1 MSRHRHVRNLRYED
15 YMDDDDDYY
24 DDDYLE
30 EEEEEDQSYAY
41 QQREQPD
48 SEQHLS
54 ENPDGIFEDLV
65 HQFRAHLQDETIS
78 AAEVDA
84 AITAAN
90 YDIEN
95 AIQQLRSQRL
105 SAEQRQQKQ
114 LEKLELKNPS
124 NIGQML
130 SITDESQSL
139 PLPPESEVDVNQ
151 LQLSGFS
158 TFVHLTPP
166 SQCKA
171 KPYGFD
177 DPSPDDVIAAKQKKA
192 NNRAQSIRMPKLS
205 VLRSAPSASTK
216 ETRTTVNS
224 VPITKRVASSSSS
237 VRSTAVQTSKKN
249 KAKNAAKPKSTTSAK
264 NDTIKTAEV
273 QRVKKI
279 DISQIQK
286 KGSSSIPVVI
296 AGHVDAGK
304 STLLGHF
311 LKQINSQTKS
321 NSKRRK
327 PVQNI
332 AWETDEDGV
341 ERERGVT
348 IDIAT
353 RVFNRKGRTYALID
367 APGHRD
373 FVPSMILGA
382 SQASAAIL
390 VVDSS
395 PGEFESGFSENGQTR
410 EHTLV
415 LKALGINR
423 LIVVINK
430 MDMVSYSKARFL
442 ELKKKIQ
449 SYLGS
454 NGWKTAKTVSFIAVS
469 GKEGVNLISSPDKN
483 HPLSQWY
490 DGKSLLDELESLDT
504 LSASVIEEESKK
516 PTRFVVSDFFRSVA
530 LGGDGAVTG
539 RLFCG
544 SIAPKDRLVLCPGGA
559 MVTVKSVERSPGL
572 RTPVTVAG
580 VDTLPVSLGLQNLTD
595 GLLISAGNV
604 LCDPQKPVKVAIRMR
619 ARLVTTAHGTVLVQ
633 GSCGVLHIG
642 GGTEAATITGLK
654 EYVHTKRGGKN
665 TKKRIPRRLVKGDIA
680 IVEITCNRGV
690 AMEKSTDVKGLG
702 RFAFRQNGET
712 LAVGIVEEI
721 VQTAEE
727 NGAKDTAGV
736 DPE

>member
-1 MSRHRHVRNLRYED
+1 MSRHRHIRNLRYED
-15 YMDDDDDYY
+15 YMDDDDYY

-30 EEEEEDQSYAY
+30 EEEEEEQPYAY
-41 QQREQPD
+41 QQHPSD
-48 SEQHLS
+48 EQHLS

-65 HQFRAHLQDETIS
+65 QQFRVHLQDDTIS

-105 SAEQRQQKQ
+105 SAQQRQQKQ

-124 NIGQML
+124 NIGQLL
-130 SITDESQSL
+130 SHTEESQPL
-139 PLPPESEVDVNQ
+139 PLPPQSEVDVNQ
-151 LQLSGFS
+151 LELSGFS

-171 KPYGFD
+171 KPYAFD
-177 DPSPDDVIAAKQKKA
+177 DPSPDDVIASKQKKA
-192 NNRAQSIRMPKLS
+192 NSRAQSIRMPKLS
-205 VLRSAPSASTK
+205 MLRVTPSPSTQN
-216 ETRTTVNS
+216 TRTNETS
-224 VPITKRVASSSSS
+224 VSNTKNGASSS
-237 VRSTAVQTSKKN
+237 RNARTLPIQTAKKN
-249 KAKNAAKPKSTTSAK
+249 KAKNAAKPKSTTSAASDAMK
-264 NDTIKTAEV
+264 SVEV
-273 QRVKKI
+273 QRSKKI

-311 LKQINSQTKS
+311 LKQISSQTKS

-353 RVFNRKGRTYALID
+353 RVFKRKGRTYALID

-373 FVPSMILGA
+373 FVPAMILGA

-449 SYLGS
+449 NYLGS
-454 NGWKTAKTVSFIAVS
+454 NGWKTAKSVSFIAVS
-469 GKEGVNLISSPDKN
+469 GKEGVNLISSPDTN

-490 DGKSLLDELESLDT
+490 DGKCLLDELESLDT
-504 LSASVIEEESKK
+504 INASIIEEDSKK
-516 PTRFVVSDFFRSVA
+516 PTRFVVSDFFRSVS

-539 RLFCG
+539 RLLCG

-559 MVTVKSVERSPGL
+559 MVTVKTVERSPSL
-572 RTPVTVAG
+572 RTPVAVAG

-604 LCDPQKPVKVAIRMR
+604 LCDPQKPVKVAVTLR
-619 ARLVTTAHGTVLVQ
+619 AQLVTTAFGTVLVQ
-633 GSCGVLHIG
+633 GTCGVLHIG
-642 GGTEAATITGLK
+642 GGTEAATITGFK

-665 TKKRIPRRLVKGDIA
+665 AKKRIPRRLVKGDIA

-727 NGAKDTAGV
+727 NGAKGAAAIDAQ
-736 DPE
+736 